1 MQIIFSG
8 LSVNSTLRSLNISF
22 NKIGSKGAECIAS
35 YLQSNTSLE
44 VLTLWKNYIGDAG
57 AHYIANALK
66 TNSTL
71 QSLDISSCQITNR
84 GLESFLPALQRNRS
98 LMALGV
104 DDNDIAK
111 RSIYITIYR
120 LLKRNMEMRNICKN
134 SDLMSKTADFA
145 IATQSGRIPL
155 YILLE
160 IVEWNAAIEFS
171 QIELTFA
178 KQCHFATSDHLKY
191 VQSLY
196 REERA
201 EMIDYIF
208 KKCQ

>member
-8 LSVNSTLRSLNISF
+8 LSVNSTLRGLNISF
-22 NKIGSKGAECIAS
+22 NQIGSKGAECIAS
-35 YLQSNTSLE
+35 YLQSNTSLK
-44 VLTLWKNYIGDAG
+44 VLTLWNNFIGDAG
-57 AHYIANALK
+57 AQYIANSLK

-71 QSLDISSCQITNR
+71 QSLDISCCQITNR
-84 GLESFLPALQRNRS
+84 GLEAFVPALQRNRS
-98 LMALGV
+98 LMALSV
-104 DDNDIAK
+104 DDNDIA
-111 RSIYITIYR
+111 RRFIYITIYR
-120 LLKRNMEMRNICKN
+120 LVKRNIAMRNICKN

-160 IVEWNAAIEFS
+160 IIEWHAAIELS
-171 QIELTFA
+171 QIELSLA
-178 KQCHFATSDHLKY
+178 KQCHFAKSDHLKY

-196 REERA
+196 RQERA
-201 EMIDYIF
+201 EMIDYIL